1 MKTSTLSVRPMT
13 APDVV
18 LISDYWC
25 TASDDVLR
33 GMGADPAKMPTRD
46 NWHQMLHTQLETPM
60 LEKKSWCM
68 IWLVDDVPAGHCNIN
83 KIVPGREAYMHLHLW
98 QSDGRQKGMGAKLV
112 AMTLPYFFENYSL
125 EELYCEPYAL
135 NPAPNR
141 TLAKVG
147 FKLVRQ
153 EVTTPGILNF
163 EQEVN
168 LWKITKKEINL
179 LGYASKK

>member
-1 MKTSTLSVRPMT
+1 
-13 APDVV
+13 
-18 LISDYWC
+18 
-25 TASDDVLR
+25 
-33 GMGADPAKMPTRD
+33 
-46 NWHQMLHTQLETPM
+46 
-60 LEKKSWCM
+60 
-68 IWLVDDVPAGHCNIN
+68 
-83 KIVPGREAYMHLHLW
+83 
-98 QSDGRQKGMGAKLV
+98 
-112 AMTLPYFFENYSL
+112 MTLPYFFENYSL